1 MICLCGGQA
10 SRWSPWNARL
20 VTSRYLRAQ
29 PWAHQS
35 IKLKQH
41 SSERERE
48 REREGEREQFI
59 LHSISS
65 AMEPNCR

>member
-29 PWAHQS
+29 PWAHQT
-35 IKLKQH
+35 KTAQL
-41 SSERERE
+41 RERE
-48 REREGEREQFI
+48 REECRERELFI

>member
-29 PWAHQS
+29 PWAHQT
-35 IKLKQH
+35 KTAQFR
-41 SSERERE
+41 ERERE
-48 REREGEREQFI
+48 RERERGERGRERAV
-59 LHSISS
+59 HTS
-65 AMEPNCR
+65 